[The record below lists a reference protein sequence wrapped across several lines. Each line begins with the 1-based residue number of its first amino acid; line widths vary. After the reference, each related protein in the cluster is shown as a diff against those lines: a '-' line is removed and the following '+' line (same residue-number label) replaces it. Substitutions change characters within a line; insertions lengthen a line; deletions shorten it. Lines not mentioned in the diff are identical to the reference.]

1 MVYQADVK
9 IMDKRETIHITII
22 YTFKQVIN
30 FSLDMIISM
39 YFLNKFQYIKWAE
52 DFLTEL
58 IYTIT

>member
-9 IMDKRETIHITII
+9 IMDKRGTIHIAII

-39 YFLNKFQYIKWAE
+39 YFSNKFQYIKWAE